1 MAAPKMLKDSVY
13 SQRKQNLKL
22 QRVNVEFI
30 QLKKYFLVKNSI
42 YIQNTGACAIKI
54 KRKHYRE
61 LDWKAEKINVTIFYI
76 TPNIHILIRKKK
88 KKIVSPRF
96 QRYYPI
102 LDCACDVGSGDRV
115 TANYARNRLLPKPGM
130 KNSGR
135 CVEFS
140 RKTAEPIIFS
150 CIELIIFL
158 STLYVRHLARKYL

>member
-61 LDWKAEKINVTIFYI
+61 LDWKAKKINVTIFYI

-88 KKIVSPRF
+88 KKSFHRGSKGIIPFLIALATLDQAIV
-96 QRYYPI
+96 
-102 LDCACDVGSGDRV
+102 
-115 TANYARNRLLPKPGM
+115 
-130 KNSGR
+130 
-135 CVEFS
+135 
-140 RKTAEPIIFS
+140 
-150 CIELIIFL
+150 
-158 STLYVRHLARKYL
+158 